1 MDIKEAQEYIVEN
14 MPEKPPAK
22 KRKKRPMRPV
32 NLRDFTL
39 GMLATMVV
47 VGVLGFFLI
56 PTQRTP
62 TVPTPVVATLLPTAP
77 PMPTVISGGGMQPTV
92 IARRLKNVSIAP
104 DGRTFAVSG
113 QNFEGASAE
122 IRRMNVSGNLS
133 SQRIAYIDPGFE
145 VGKTVFNADGS
156 RIATLQNTFAS
167 GTAVAHIYDAATG
180 EQLTAFAA
188 SDLDFSRN
196 GQWLASVT
204 GTMLEIRDA
213 NTFEIVDSQA
223 IDTTAYYVIFSADS
237 SKVAITRDGQEAGF
251 IIQTRDM
258 QNLAQ
263 PIKEYA
269 VQGRFVFDMSF
280 HPNSNLLALATDQNV
295 QVINLSDNGTRLWSV
310 GDMRIFS
317 VAFSPDGN
325 WLAAGGGNTVGGA
338 SQIMLWAWNQTDIL
352 PPEDDWYTPRM
363 LQGHIHDVMSLAF
376 LPDGSYLLSAG
387 RDGTVRLWDYI
398 NGQQKSELR
407 M

>member
-39 GMLATMVV
+39 GMLATLVV
-47 VGVLGFFLI
+47 VGVLGLFLM
-56 PTQRTP
+56 PKQRIT
-62 TVPTPVVATLLPTAP
+62 TVPTPVAVTQLPTVP
-77 PMPTVISGGGMQPTV
+77 PIPTIISSGVQPTV
-92 IARRLKNVSIAP
+92 IARRLSNVSIAP
-104 DGRTFAVSG
+104 DSRTFAVSG

-133 SQRIAYIDPGFE
+133 SQHVAYIDPGFE
-145 VGKTVFNADGS
+145 VGKTVFNADGT
-156 RIATLQNTFAS
+156 RIATLQNAFYS
-167 GTAVAHIYDAATG
+167 GTAVAHIYDVESG
-180 EQLTAFAA
+180 QQLTAFAA

-196 GQWLASVT
+196 GQWIASIT
-204 GTMLEIRDA
+204 GSLLEIRDA
-213 NTFEIVDSQA
+213 GTFELLHSLPIGTMVLQVAFSPDSQR
-223 IDTTAYYVIFSADS
+223 
-237 SKVAITRDGQEAGF
+237 VAVARDAQEAGF
-251 IIQTRDM
+251 IMQTREM
-258 QNLAQ
+258 QNLTQ
-263 PIKEYA
+263 TIKEYT
-269 VQGRFVFDMSF
+269 VQGTFVFDMSF
-280 HPNSNLLALATDQNV
+280 HPNSNLIALATDQNV
-295 QVINLSDNGTRLWSV
+295 QVVDLSDSGTRLWSV

-317 VAFSPDGN
+317 VAFSPDGD
-325 WLAAGGGNTVGGA
+325 WLAAGGGNTIGGS
-338 SQIMLWAWNQTDIL
+338 SQIMLWAWNQTGIL
-352 PPEDDWYTPRM
+352 QPEENWYNPSI
-363 LQGHIHDVMSLAF
+363 LQGHIHDVMSLVF